1 MPESRRLFFSLYFSK
16 QQQQQQPLASYQWLR
31 LDEPLQYLPLQCFNL
46 TS

>member
-1 MPESRRLFFSLYFSK
+1 MPESRRLFFSLCFSA
-16 QQQQQQPLASYQWLR
+16 QQQQPLASYQWLR